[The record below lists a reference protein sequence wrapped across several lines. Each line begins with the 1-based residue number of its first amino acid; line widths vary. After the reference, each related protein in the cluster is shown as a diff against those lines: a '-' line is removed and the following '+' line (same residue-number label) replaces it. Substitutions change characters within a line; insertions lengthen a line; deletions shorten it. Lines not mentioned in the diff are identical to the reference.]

1 MLTAHFVFH
10 GALNDFL
17 PRQLKDARVP
27 YTFAPHQSIKHLV
40 EALGVPHVEVGEV
53 RVDGQTVDS
62 ATRLPEGCQVDIYPL
77 DQESLADEEV
87 RFILDNHLGKL
98 AAALRMLGFDTLYR
112 NDYQDDELAATATAE
127 QRILLTCDRRLL
139 MRKAISR
146 GYCVR
151 QDDPHE
157 QIRAV
162 LQRYKLHRQV
172 HPFRRCLRCNHLLQ
186 PVAKA
191 KVIERLEP
199 LTRLYFDE
207 FSICPACNQVYWRG
221 SHYERMQSLV
231 DELAAPGRRDIPGG
245 GSFALSHPPG
255 AAGADRG

>member
-17 PRQLKDARVP
+17 PRQLQDARFP
-27 YTFAPHQSIKHLV
+27 YSFAPHQSIKHLV
-40 EALGVPHVEVGEV
+40 EALGVPHVEIGEV
-53 RVDGQTVDS
+53 WVDGLPVDS
-62 ATRLPEGCQVDIYPL
+62 AARLPEGCQVDIYPL
-77 DQESLADEEV
+77 EQESLADEQA

-112 NDYQDDELAATATAE
+112 NDYQDEKLAAMAAIE
-127 QRILLTCDRRLL
+127 QRILLTRDRRLL

-151 QDDPHE
+151 QDDP
-157 QIRAV
+157 QQQLRAV
-162 LQRYKLHRQV
+162 LQRYNLYCQV

-191 KVIERLEP
+191 QVIERLEP
-199 LTRLYFDE
+199 LTKLYFDE
-207 FSICPACNQVYWRG
+207 FSLCPGCNQVYWKG
-221 SHYERMQSLV
+221 SHYEHMQEV
-231 DELAAPGRRDIPGG
+231 IHAIANDPR
-245 GSFALSHPPG
+245 
-255 AAGADRG
+255 